1 MKKILPVDF
10 EFVGR
15 ISNAD
20 AQKGVP
26 LSLAAVSGIY
36 DTVWLVDDSISPGA
50 FDVDAVRVTPVPL
63 PGCSCQHLGHYP
75 ACLQWRRPEL

>member
-15 ISNAD
+15 ISNVD
-20 AQKGVP
+20 AQNGVL
-26 LSLAAVSGIY
+26 LSLAAVSAIY

-50 FDVDAVRVTPVPL
+50 FDVDAVRVTPIPL
-63 PGCSCQHLGHYP
+63 LGCSCQHWEYFP
-75 ACLQWRRPEL
+75 ACLQGRRPEL